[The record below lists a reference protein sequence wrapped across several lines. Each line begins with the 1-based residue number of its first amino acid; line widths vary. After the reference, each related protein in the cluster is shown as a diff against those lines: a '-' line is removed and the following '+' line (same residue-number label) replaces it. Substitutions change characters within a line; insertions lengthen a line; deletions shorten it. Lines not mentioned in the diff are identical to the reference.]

1 MGNRG
6 TEPLQVVS
14 STKLQ
19 QRGVMLL
26 CTPMARKKHP
36 GGRPPKG
43 EKATVRVVGVR
54 LTEADSLLLDTIQAQ
69 EQAAADRLGI
79 TLSPADALRIAL
91 RREAERRG
99 LTDTMAQAS

>member
-1 MGNRG
+1 M
-6 TEPLQVVS
+6 VAKKS
-14 STKLQ
+14 
-19 QRGVMLL
+19 
-26 CTPMARKKHP
+26 AKKHP

-43 EKATVRVVGVR
+43 GEAATRKVTLG
-54 LTEADSLLLDTIQAQ
+54 LTSADSALLSAIQAQ

-99 LTDTMAQAS
+99 LLEGAPVAKAS